1 MLLEVRDV
9 DTFYGD
15 SQALNGA
22 SFAVEAGQ
30 QVGILGRNGMGKT
43 TLVHTVMGFLRPR
56 SGEILFEG
64 HRISG
69 SAPEKISR
77 RGITLVPQ
85 GRRVFGSLTV
95 GETLRIAYRRRG
107 DEPFTVEEVCDRL
120 PILGQ
125 RWNQQAGLM
134 SGGQRQMLALGRA
147 LVGNGRLVLMDEP
160 SEGLDQHHL
169 AMVVDTVHDLRRRGT
184 AVVVVEQKLRFALDL
199 VDSLKVMVRGHFVD
213 SFSSADV
220 RRDPAPVLEA
230 LGFTGSDAMTAPGPA

>member
-15 SQALNGA
+15 SQVLNGA
-22 SFAVEAGQ
+22 AFAVAPGQ

-43 TLVHTVMGFLRPR
+43 TLVHTIMGFLRPR
-56 SGEILFEG
+56 QGEILFDG

-69 SAPEKISR
+69 SAPEKIAR
-77 RGITLVPQ
+77 RGVTLVPQ

-95 GETLRIAYRRRG
+95 GETLQIAYRKRG
-107 DEPFTVEEVCDRL
+107 AQPWTVKEVCERL
-120 PILGQ
+120 PILGD

-147 LVGNGRLVLMDEP
+147 LVGNGQLVLMDEP

-169 AMVVDTVHDLRRRGT
+169 AMVVETVHELRRRGT
-184 AVVVVEQKLRFALDL
+184 AVVVVEQKLRFVLDL
-199 VDSLKVMVRGHFVD
+199 VDSVHIMVRGQFVE

-220 RRDPAPVLEA
+220 RGDPAPVLRA
-230 LGFTGSDAMTAPGPA
+230 LGFTGRDAVATIRPS

>member
-22 SFAVEAGQ
+22 AFAVAPGQ
-30 QVGILGRNGMGKT
+30 QVGILGRNGMGKS

-56 SGEILFEG
+56 RGEILLDG
-64 HRISG
+64 HKISG
-69 SAPEKISR
+69 AAPERIAR
-77 RGITLVPQ
+77 HGVTLVPQ
-85 GRRVFGSLTV
+85 GRRVFASLTV
-95 GETLRIAYRRRG
+95 GETLQIAYRQRG
-107 DEPFTVEEVCDRL
+107 DEPWTVEQVCERL
-120 PILGQ
+120 PILGE

-169 AMVVDTVHDLRRRGT
+169 AMVVETVHELRRRGT
-184 AVVVVEQKLRFALDL
+184 AVVVVEQKLRFVLDL
-199 VDSLKVMVRGHFVD
+199 VDSLHIMVRGHFVD
-213 SFSSADV
+213 SFSSTDV
-220 RRDPAPVLEA
+220 RSDPTPVLRA
-230 LGFTGSDAMTAPGPA
+230 LGFTGGNSVSTGGPS